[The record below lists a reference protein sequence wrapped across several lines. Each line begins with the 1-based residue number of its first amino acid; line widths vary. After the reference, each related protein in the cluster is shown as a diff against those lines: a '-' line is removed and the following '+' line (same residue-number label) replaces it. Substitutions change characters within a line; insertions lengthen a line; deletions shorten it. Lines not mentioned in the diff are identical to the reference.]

1 MFLHESMEEQY
12 WLLYVLSNMLSLLYS
27 FIILKLNY
35 TEWIS

>member
-12 WLLYVLSNMLSLLYS
+12 WLLYVLLNMLSLLYS